1 MTWIRKKKTEP
12 DLSKYRSTRML
23 QIPKFIVR
31 DSRHKE
37 FCWPTSSTTWITNL
51 YARIAC
57 CSTDKRQHQT
67 LRIHFECHYLLFR
80 RGLRANKKKL
90 EYIANQNVN
99 LLPAR
104 EDVLN
109 NLKIIWMRILK
120 ILVVTSSDQ
129 LWNSKITL
137 VASAAKSCDF
147 WCLLKWIGF
156 QHRLRS
162 FRKVLHFRPKFGG
175 MWWYMSRQCRMNHN
189 RNKWSPN
196 ESCHIECQGWPK
208 SRGDVFI
215 CRIVVG
221 TLMKRKTLFV
231 NIARNVERSVMRVVS
246 LSLFLEASMRSGWYL
261 TFLSRLQDGFL
272 NESSEQKM
280 WSIYSD

>member
-1 MTWIRKKKTEP
+1 M
-12 DLSKYRSTRML
+12 SKYRSTRML

-67 LRIHFECHYLLFR
+67 LRVHFECHYLLFR

-147 WCLLKWIGF
+147 WCLLKWIRF

-162 FRKVLHFRPKFGG
+162 FCKVLHFRPKFSGICRDNVG
-175 MWWYMSRQCRMNHN
+175 WTTTETSEARMNHAILSV
-189 RNKWSPN
+189 RADQS
-196 ESCHIECQGWPK
+196 QG
-208 SRGDVFI
+208 G
-215 CRIVVG
+215 
-221 TLMKRKTLFV
+221 
-231 NIARNVERSVMRVVS
+231 
-246 LSLFLEASMRSGWYL
+246 
-261 TFLSRLQDGFL
+261 TFLSAELLLGRWWREKRCSWISRAML
-272 NESSEQKM
+272 NVR
-280 WSIYSD
+280 